1 MPVLRIDH
9 AVSDFDAWKRAF
21 DSDPIGR
28 ARSGVRRYRVL
39 RPVGDPNH
47 VMVDLEFDNARDAE
61 ASRDALQE
69 LWGRVEAEGL
79 IRSPSAVILE
89 AVETKEL

>member
-9 AVSDFDAWKRAF
+9 AVSDFDAWKQAF

-28 ARSGVRRYRVL
+28 AQSGVRRYRVL
-39 RPVGDPNH
+39 RAVGDPNH
-47 VMVDLEFDNARDAE
+47 VMIDLEFDSARDAE

-69 LWGRVEAEGL
+69 LWGRVEAQGL